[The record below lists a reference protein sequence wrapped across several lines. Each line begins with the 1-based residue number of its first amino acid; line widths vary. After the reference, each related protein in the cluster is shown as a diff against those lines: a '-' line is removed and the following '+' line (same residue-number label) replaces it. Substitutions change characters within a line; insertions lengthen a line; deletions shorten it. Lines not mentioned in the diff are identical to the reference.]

1 MAETNHPLLKIVRDE
16 VLAAKELRARSI
28 QEAIALPSGK
38 STDEKLYTKLWGS
51 GEYEVGVA
59 KPGKETKREV
69 PNVNDMLPYIRK
81 SGQSATLKDA
91 SFLDIFREIEHVA
104 GKSKSA
110 LELLGCLLI
119 RSAYM
124 LDHEVEGERVVYK
137 PPQTIVEAIEK
148 EIPSL
153 FGVPF
158 HVFIQYLDAI
168 ALNEDVKYY
177 TLGLTKEKPYG
188 PDAGR
193 KNNLL
198 TCAHLIAHLMQK
210 TGVIDFG
217 YRFAQRRGVSPLSEA
232 EARLFFPHLAI
243 QVRVKKQ
250 SSKNTK
256 SR

>member
-16 VLAAKELRARSI
+16 VTAAKVLRARSI
-28 QEAIALPSGK
+28 QEAIALPRGA
-38 STDEKLYTKLWGS
+38 STEEKVYTKLWES
-51 GEYEVGVA
+51 GEYEVGVG
-59 KPGKETKREV
+59 KPGKETKRET
-69 PNVNDMLPYIRK
+69 PNVNDMLPYIK
-81 SGQSATLKDA
+81 KNGQSATIKDA
-91 SFLDIFREIEHVA
+91 SFLDIFREIERVA
-104 GKSKSA
+104 GKSASA

-124 LDHEVEGERVVYK
+124 LDHVVEQERVVYK
-137 PPQTIVEAIEK
+137 PPQTIVEVIEK
-148 EIPSL
+148 EIPSM
-153 FGVPF
+153 FGVPT
-158 HVFIQYLDAI
+158 HVFLQYLDTI

-198 TCAHLIAHLMQK
+198 TCAHLVAHLMQK

-243 QVRVKKQ
+243 QVRTKKQ
-250 SSKNTK
+250 NSKK
-256 SR
+256 S